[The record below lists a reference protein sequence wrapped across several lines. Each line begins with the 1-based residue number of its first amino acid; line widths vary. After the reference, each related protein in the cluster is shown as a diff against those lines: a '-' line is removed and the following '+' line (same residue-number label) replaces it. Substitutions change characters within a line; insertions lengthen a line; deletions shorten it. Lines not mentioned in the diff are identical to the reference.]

1 MSFNSTPATTL
12 ANKLAA
18 LLLLRIGRRHAG
30 RQAGAHAAAA
40 ATASV
45 LRPRETRIPSSS
57 TAVALARTGTGS
69 RSRGALFVRVALA
82 APAPHRTRPHD
93 AVRTPGSD
101 SVVMHVAGQFDPRAM
116 GPPPRRFTGRHML
129 RSPIAVEH
137 GSSSGLAEGIATP
150 AGLMPRPRST
160 IPLPFQSRCQPIPS
174 SLRSNESQL
183 IFMQTKG
190 VDRSHSHHKRERQ
203 SACEA
208 QPPTHHTP
216 PLDLTFAH
224 TFLDRTQCV

>member
-1 MSFNSTPATTL
+1 M
-12 ANKLAA
+12 
-18 LLLLRIGRRHAG
+18 R
-30 RQAGAHAAAA
+30 
-40 ATASV
+40 
-45 LRPRETRIPSSS
+45 RPRQRRRCS
-57 TAVALARTGTGS
+57 ARVERAS
-69 RSRGALFVRVALA
+69 PRVRPRWLWLGRARARDPA
-82 APAPHRTRPHD
+82 AHYLCVWPWPRPHRTRPHD

-129 RSPIAVEH
+129 RSHIAVEVLA
-137 GSSSGLAEGIATP
+137 GLAEGIATP

-190 VDRSHSHHKRERQ
+190 VDRSHSRHKRERQ